1 MAVANFAPAAALA
14 FAVAPLAFA
23 VGAGQDV
30 AGANPFGPL
39 GLTGGGRRG
48 LVVGANMSVFFD
60 THAHLDYPEYEKDF
74 AEVLARAQAAGIA
87 KIISIGTSLDSSRRA
102 VALAERHPAI
112 YAAVGWHPS
121 EALEAP
127 ADLRPALRELARHPK
142 VVAIGETGLD
152 YYRLPSMDPESW
164 SSRFSVSGDKLK
176 LELQQADLHYK
187 QRQAEI
193 FQQQLE
199 VAAEF
204 GLNAIIHQR
213 ASFDDTLAQLKP
225 FAGKVRGV
233 FHCFGES
240 VERLQQVLA
249 SGSLV
254 SYTGIVTFK
263 NGQNIRDA
271 VAATPLGQFMLE
283 TDCPYL
289 APVPYRGQRG
299 EPAYVKEI
307 AATVA
312 QVKQISLE
320 ELSVATCRT
329 AQEFFSKLE

>member
-1 MAVANFAPAAALA
+1 
-14 FAVAPLAFA
+14 
-23 VGAGQDV
+23 
-30 AGANPFGPL
+30 
-39 GLTGGGRRG
+39 
-48 LVVGANMSVFFD
+48 MSVFFD